1 MAHNKEQ
8 QHALYYEAILQLR
21 DVSQE
26 VVDYV
31 EDEIHRVK
39 LSVAK
44 VVKLKNGSDYY
55 LSNNS
60 LTRALGKRLKE
71 RFGGNNKETASLW
84 GVKKDREVYRVTV
97 LFRGVPFKKKDI
109 VIYEGDEYK
118 IISLKKDIF
127 MQEVN
132 TGKKVHL
139 KYDNMNR
146 IKLKKD

>member
-1 MAHNKEQ
+1 MAHNPEQ
-8 QHALYYEAILQLR
+8 QHSMYFEAILQLR
-21 DVSQE
+21 DVSQK
-26 VVDYV
+26 VIDYA

-39 LSVAK
+39 LKVAK
-44 VVKLKNGSDYY
+44 TVKVKNGTDYY

-109 VIYEGDEYK
+109 VIYDGEEYK
-118 IISLKKDIF
+118 IVSLKKDIF

-132 TGKKVHL
+132 TGKKVHI
-139 KYDNMNR
+139 KYDNMDR
-146 IKLKKD
+146 IKLKEN

>member
-1 MAHNKEQ
+1 MAPNKEP
-8 QHALYYEAILQLR
+8 QHSMYYEAILQLR

-26 VVDYV
+26 VIDYV
-31 EDEIHRVK
+31 EDEIERVK
-39 LSVAK
+39 LKVAK
-44 VVKLKNGSDYY
+44 TVPLKNGTDYY

-71 RFGGNNKETASLW
+71 KFGGNNKETASLW

-118 IISLKKDIF
+118 IVSLKKDIF
-127 MQEVN
+127 MQDVK

-139 KYDNMNR
+139 KYDHMDR
-146 IKLKKD
+146 IKLKED